1 MNMRKYATTLVIPDA
16 HDGPEHNKDRF
27 EALGNFIVENKPDNI
42 VQIGDFM
49 NLDSINFFD
58 TNKPLI
64 KEGKRLKDDIDS
76 GIEAYEKIMKPIRNL
91 WKKQAR
97 WKTKK
102 YNPNRH
108 WLLGNH
114 EVRTWRY
121 TLDKPELSGFIPET
135 DFVGAGKDKWN
146 IVEYRQYVYID
157 GTAFTHAPMNR
168 RVNQPISG
176 EYVTKRA
183 TETHNTSIVFGH
195 THRFGVHTMKR
206 TADDTTISPLI
217 QSCNVGWYA
226 DYMPEYMEGN
236 EATCDWWAGL
246 VMLTHTGHGTID
258 ITQHSIDRVKEDY
271 L

>member
-1 MNMRKYATTLVIPDA
+1 MRKYATTLVIPDA

-176 EYVTKRA
+176 EYVAKRA
-183 TETHNTSIVFGH
+183 T
-195 THRFGVHTMKR
+195 
-206 TADDTTISPLI
+206 
-217 QSCNVGWYA
+217 
-226 DYMPEYMEGN
+226 
-236 EATCDWWAGL
+236 
-246 VMLTHTGHGTID
+246 
-258 ITQHSIDRVKEDY
+258 
-271 L
+271 